1 MFWKLFNLKLLLM
14 KNLLIAILLIISI
27 NVLAQNFEGTMIWSM
42 KMEMTDP
49 KAKAQMEEAQKMMQ
63 DPEKVKELEKQMAD
77 PQFQKMMEQNP
88 QMKAQMEKMLA
99 MMKSGGGNLLP
110 TGMTIK
116 LKNGNSLSKLDGSF
130 IDSDFLYL
138 KDKNQSYIID
148 RNAKTYTVSNNE
160 INEIDTSEVKVTK
173 TSETAKILNYTCTKY
188 LVEYTIKGKATV
200 QNIWATKEIKGFD
213 FSSLASQQMGG
224 TRNLMSFKEIDGTP
238 LKVEMNWPEGK
249 MLMEATQVKRESLSA
264 ELFTI
269 PSDYK
274 EVKSEF

>member
-1 MFWKLFNLKLLLM
+1 M
-14 KNLLIAILLIISI
+14 KNLLIAIFLIIFSI

-77 PQFQKMMEQNP
+77 PQFQQMMEQNP

-99 MMKSGGGNLLP
+99 MMKNGGGNLLP
-110 TGMTIK
+110 TGMTTKI
-116 LKNGNSLSKLDGSF
+116 KNGNSLSKLDGSF

-138 KDKNQSYIID
+138 KDKNQSYMID
-148 RNAKTYTVSNNE
+148 RNAKTYTVVSNK
-160 INEIDTSEVKVTK
+160 INEKDTAEVKVTK
-173 TSETAKILNYTCTKY
+173 TSETTKILNYTCTKY
-188 LVEYTIKGKATV
+188 LVEYSIKGKATL
-200 QNIWATKEIKGFD
+200 QNIWATKEIKGLD

-224 TRNLMSFKEIDGTP
+224 AKNLMSFKKIDGTP
-238 LKVEMNWPEGK
+238 LKVEMNWAEGQ
-249 MLMEATQVKRESLSA
+249 MFMEATQIKRESLSP

-269 PSDYK
+269 PSDFK

>member
-27 NVLAQNFEGTMIWSM
+27 NVLAQNFEGTIVWSM
-42 KMEMTDP
+42 KMEITDP

-77 PQFQKMMEQNP
+77 PQFQKLMEQNP

-99 MMKSGGGNLLP
+99 MMKNGGGNLLP

-148 RNAKTYTVSNNE
+148 RNAKTYTVSDNE
-160 INEIDTSEVKVTK
+160 ISEIDTSEVKVTK

-188 LVEYTIKGKATV
+188 LVEYTIKGKATL